1 MNHKEREIEAFLAK
15 KSKAAIVLEMLLNRE
30 YVTASDIINYRNSDT
45 PVLFYDKNGNPQYPI
60 FTTCP
65 HKLVETIREHFGYDF
80 VKDVEKPFF
89 RTQYSSKGKQYK
101 VSDTYKEYFLDK
113 LVGVI

>member
-15 KSKAAIVLEMLLNRE
+15 KSKASIVLEMLLNRE
-30 YVTASDIINYRNSDT
+30 YVTASDIINYYKIQDPNS
-45 PVLFYDKNGNPQYPI
+45 PLV

-65 HKLVETIREHFGYDF
+65 HKLIETIREHFGYDF

-89 RTQYSSKGKQYK
+89 RIQYSSKGKQYK

-113 LVGVI
+113 LTGVA

>member
-30 YVTASDIINYRNSDT
+30 YVTASDIINYYKQQDPNS
-45 PVLFYDKNGNPQYPI
+45 PI
-60 FTTCP
+60 VFTTCP
-65 HKLVETIREHFGYDF
+65 HKLIETIREHFGYDF

-89 RTQYSSKGKQYK
+89 RVQYSSKGKQYK

-113 LVGVI
+113 LVGV

>member
-1 MNHKEREIEAFLAK
+1 MNHQEREIEAFLAK
-15 KSKAAIVLEMLLNRE
+15 KSKASIVLEMLLNRE
-30 YVTASDIINYRNSDT
+30 YVTASDIINYYKIQDPNS
-45 PVLFYDKNGNPQYPI
+45 PLV

-65 HKLVETIREHFGYDF
+65 HKLIETIREHFGYDF

-89 RTQYSSKGKQYK
+89 RIQYSSKGKQYK

-113 LVGVI
+113 LVGV

>member
-15 KSKAAIVLEMLLNRE
+15 KSKASIVLEMLLNRE
-30 YVTASDIINYRNSDT
+30 YVTASDIINYYKIQDPNS
-45 PVLFYDKNGNPQYPI
+45 PLV

-65 HKLVETIREHFGYDF
+65 HKLIENIREHFGYDF

-89 RTQYSSKGKQYK
+89 RVQYSSKGKQFK

-113 LVGVI
+113 LAGVA

>member
-1 MNHKEREIEAFLAK
+1 MNHKEREIQAFLAK

-30 YVTASDIINYRNSDT
+30 YVTGIDIINYYRDID
-45 PVLFYDKNGNPQYPI
+45 PECKIP

-65 HKLVETIREHFGYDF
+65 QGFIKSIRKRFGYDF
-80 VKDVEKPFF
+80 VKDKDIPFF
-89 RTQYSSKGKQYK
+89 RIQYSSKGKMFK

-113 LVGVI
+113 LMGA

>member
-30 YVTASDIINYRNSDT
+30 YVTASDIINYYREQDPKC
-45 PVLFYDKNGNPQYPI
+45 PVV

-89 RTQYSSKGKQYK
+89 RVQYSSKGKMFK

-113 LVGVI
+113 LVGV

>member
-1 MNHKEREIEAFLAK
+1 MNHKEREIQAFLAK

-30 YVTASDIINYRNSDT
+30 YVTASDIINYYKQQDPNS
-45 PVLFYDKNGNPQYPI
+45 PI
-60 FTTCP
+60 VFTTCP
-65 HKLVETIREHFGYDF
+65 HKLIETIREHFGYDF

-89 RTQYSSKGKQYK
+89 RVQYSSKGKQFK

-113 LVGVI
+113 LVGV